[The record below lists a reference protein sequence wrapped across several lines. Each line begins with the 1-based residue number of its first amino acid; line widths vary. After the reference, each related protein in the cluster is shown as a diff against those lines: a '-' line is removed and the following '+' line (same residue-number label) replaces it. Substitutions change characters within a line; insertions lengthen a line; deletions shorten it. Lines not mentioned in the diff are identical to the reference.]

1 MAHALLPLRAI
12 SQFPSS
18 GRSERLIWQRASV
31 QVEVRKVAIKTTQMA
46 RRFVITSLLA
56 LLMPIV
62 LFMPQAY
69 AESYVAGQFGV
80 TFPQA
85 LSSGEVTQH
94 GIGGLDLS
102 DQPLKNSVM
111 LGAKLGHYFSR
122 AKWIGIESGISFA
135 NPHIKEGTITLSNS
149 NGSASGTFGGVHQ
162 RMIIWDVATLIF
174 RYPGYRIQ
182 PYVGVGPALYFA
194 SLKGPDAP
202 PGQSATTIGFNVEGG
217 VRYYMTRHWALF
229 GEGQYHRARLGYTSN
244 DDNDAADPFGFRATY
259 SAFTLSLGVSY
270 HF

>member
-1 MAHALLPLRAI
+1 M
-12 SQFPSS
+12 
-18 GRSERLIWQRASV
+18 
-31 QVEVRKVAIKTTQMA
+31 KTTQIA

-56 LLMPIV
+56 LLVPIV
-62 LFMPQAY
+62 LFTSQAY
-69 AESYVAGQFGV
+69 AESYVAGQFGE

-94 GIGGLDLS
+94 GIGSFDLS
-102 DQPLKNSVM
+102 DQPLKNSFM

-122 AKWIGIESGISFA
+122 AKWIGIESGLSFA
-135 NPHIKEGTITLSNS
+135 NPHIKEGSITLSNS
-149 NGSASGTFGGVHQ
+149 NGSVSGTFVGIHQ

-174 RYPGYRIQ
+174 RYPGYRLQ

-202 PGQSATTIGFNVEGG
+202 PGQSATTIGLNVEGG

>member
-1 MAHALLPLRAI
+1 VAHALLPLRAI

-122 AKWIGIESGISFA
+122 AKWIGIESGLSFA